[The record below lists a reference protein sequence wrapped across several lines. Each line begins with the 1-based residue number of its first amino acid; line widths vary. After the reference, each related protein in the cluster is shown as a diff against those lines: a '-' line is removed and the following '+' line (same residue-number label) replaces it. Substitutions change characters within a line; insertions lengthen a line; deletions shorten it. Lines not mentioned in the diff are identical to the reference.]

1 MKFPKA
7 LAIAGTAAGVS
18 YLTYRQIAD
27 QLFQNAFCKKEN
39 VIEVDPMYREWLRSS
54 NVLRVNLTSFDGLKL
69 TAYNIRNHED
79 HRYLIMVHG
88 IWGNKTYLYPSAY
101 QFDQLGYN
109 ILLVDQRASGDSQ
122 GEYYTYGQ
130 KESLDLMQWID
141 YLRKKDP
148 ECRIIL
154 FGVSMGAATVMTAAA
169 NELPENVCCIVEDC
183 GFSSMKE
190 EIDHIIR
197 KDFKLKYTGPI
208 LGILERKMQEKL
220 QMSFDDASPKTC
232 LENNEVP
239 ILFVHGEKDD
249 FVPFDMAKILY
260 NHNKGTKKYYPVKDA
275 GHCEAR
281 NDPDYYK
288 NIDAFITSCL

>member
-7 LAIAGTAAGVS
+7 LAVAGTAAGVS

-27 QLFQNAFCKKEN
+27 QLFQNAFCKRERP
-39 VIEVDPMYREWLRSS
+39 IEVEPKYQEWIRSS

-69 TAYNIRNHED
+69 TAYNIRNHETD
-79 HRYLIMVHG
+79 KYIIMLHG
-88 IWGNKTYLYPSAY
+88 IWSNKKIMYPCAY
-101 QFDQLGYN
+101 EFDQLGYN

-148 ECRIIL
+148 NCRIVL
-154 FGVSMGAATVMTAAA
+154 FGMSMGAATVMTAAA
-169 NELPENVCCIVEDC
+169 NKLPENVRCIVEDC
-183 GFSSMKE
+183 GYSSMRE
-190 EIDHIIR
+190 EIDHVVR
-197 KDFKLKYTGPI
+197 RDYGLKYTGAI
-208 LGILERKMQEKL
+208 LKILENKMKDKL

-232 LENNEVP
+232 LDNNEVP
-239 ILFVHGEKDD
+239 ILFIHGDKDD

-260 NHNKGTKKYYPVKDA
+260 NHNKGTKKYYPVKDK
-275 GHCEAR
+275 GHCEACT
-281 NDPDYYK
+281 DPNYYR
-288 NIDAFITSCL
+288 NIDTFIASCL